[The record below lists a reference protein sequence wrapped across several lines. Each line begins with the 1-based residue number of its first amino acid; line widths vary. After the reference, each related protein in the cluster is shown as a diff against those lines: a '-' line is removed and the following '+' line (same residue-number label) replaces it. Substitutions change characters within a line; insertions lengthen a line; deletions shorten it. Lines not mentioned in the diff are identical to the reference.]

1 MESNKGTTEQ
11 EICKQAQPTEN
22 PGKSNDVDSV
32 GFNLLEAVEN
42 DIASGCKTLVA
53 MNKIASLK
61 IERERL
67 QQAIDQLYV
76 HIDRIEE
83 ELEEF
88 LASPL
93 ESIKPI
99 AYNVSVVVT
108 SETTG
113 ETIFDSDAEEDD
125 LDINEGD
132 VNLDDI
138 DAVDVFSALTGKKV
152 GEFKINKE

>member
-1 MESNKGTTEQ
+1 
-11 EICKQAQPTEN
+11 
-22 PGKSNDVDSV
+22 
-32 GFNLLEAVEN
+32 
-42 DIASGCKTLVA
+42 